1 MYVELHMKKDPVTVD
16 PQTTVEQARTMLQK
30 HNFRHLPVVDDSG
43 VLLGMVTDRDI
54 RSAYPSSVL
63 DQVEKDRVLE
73 KLNITPVT
81 DIMSTGVVSLSKFST
96 LDDALLMLDRERVG
110 ALPVLDEKRCVVG
123 IFSIRDLLKAYNEL
137 FGVGEK
143 GSALVAV
150 KADGKPHPLT
160 RIITVLESA
169 GISFSR
175 VVRKNETDAEK
186 GHETIFIRVN
196 TFNIHT
202 VHNLLEKAGFTP

>member
-1 MYVELHMKKDPVTVD
+1 MYVELHMKKDPITID
-16 PQTTVEQARTMLQK
+16 PQTTVDQARTKLQK
-30 HNFRHLPVVDDSG
+30 NNFRHLPVVDDSG

-54 RSAYPSSVL
+54 RSAFPSTVM
-63 DQVEKDRVLE
+63 DQAEKERLLE
-73 KLNITPVT
+73 KLNVTPVT
-81 DIMSTGVVSLSKFST
+81 DIMSSAVVSLSKFST
-96 LDDALLMLDRERVG
+96 LDDALLILDRERVG

-143 GSALVAV
+143 GSALVTV

-160 RIITVLESA
+160 RIITALESA
-169 GISFSR
+169 GVSFSR
-175 VVRKNETDAEK
+175 VVRKNESDAEK

-196 TFNIHT
+196 TFNVHAIHT
-202 VHNLLEKAGFTP
+202 LLEKAGFAP